1 MDQEL
6 KQRIVGAI
14 VITSLA
20 VIFVP
25 MLFDDPIDQSGE
37 MIGELEIPKL
47 PIKNNQR
54 LSSTPQSI
62 GDVISLPKPKVIKQL
77 ESNNVGNK
85 MQHWFLQV
93 GIFGNRDN
101 AISLQKKVKNQ
112 GFPVNVKAITTDKG
126 VMYKVRVGPELDK
139 KRAEALK
146 VKIDKLNNIKSILSS
161 SDG

>member
-47 PIKNNQR
+47 PIHNKQG

-62 GDVISLPKPKVIKQL
+62 DEVISLPKPKVITQL
-77 ESNNVGNK
+77 ESNHVVNT

-101 AISLQKKVKNQ
+101 AIALQKKVKSQ
-112 GFPVNVKAITTDKG
+112 GFPVKVKEITTDKG
-126 VMYKVRVGPELDK
+126 VRYKVWVGPELDK

>member
-47 PIKNNQR
+47 PIQNNSR

-62 GDVISLPKPKVIKQL
+62 DDVISLPKPKVIKQL
-77 ESNNVGNK
+77 ESNHVVNNMK
-85 MQHWFLQV
+85 HWFLQV

-101 AISLQKKVKNQ
+101 AVALQKKVKSQ
-112 GFPVNVKAITTDKG
+112 GFPVNIKAITTDKG
-126 VMYKVRVGPELDK
+126 VMYKVKVGPELDK

-146 VKIDKLNNIKSILSS
+146 VKIDKLNNIKSILSLN
-161 SDG
+161 DG

>member
-47 PIKNNQR
+47 PIQNNSR
-54 LSSTPQSI
+54 LLSTPQSI
-62 GDVISLPKPKVIKQL
+62 DDVISLPKPKVIKQL
-77 ESNNVGNK
+77 ESNHVVNNMK
-85 MQHWFLQV
+85 HWFLQV

-101 AISLQKKVKNQ
+101 AVALQKKVKSQ
-112 GFPVNVKAITTDKG
+112 GFPVKVKAVTTDKG

-139 KRAEALK
+139 KRAEDLK
-146 VKIDKLNNIKSILSS
+146 VKLDKLNNIKSILSLN
-161 SDG
+161 DG